1 MGYKKFEDT
10 LYCSVGS
17 FKIIK
22 QTDTLN
28 NKNIIFNDYIEGQRM
43 FKDGSL
49 PKPIYS
55 YGITENMLIAY
66 IIILN
71 MFIEKIITIEEM
83 YSQLNKVY
91 TSKFI

>member
-1 MGYKKFEDT
+1 MEYKKFEEV
-10 LYCSVGS
+10 LYCSVGN
-17 FKIIK
+17 FEIIK
-22 QTDTLN
+22 HTDTLN
-28 NKNIIFNDYIEGQRM
+28 NKNIIFQDYIEGQRM

-55 YGITENMLIAY
+55 YGITNNMLIAY

-71 MFIEKIITIEEM
+71 MYVERIISIKEM
-83 YSQLNKVY
+83 YSQLHKVY